1 MKKAIALFL
10 LLVLALSLASCGK
23 SNNDEKNTCINCD
36 AKNAIDAKF
45 CSACGKSL
53 DNIDNDEKNEEDD
66 NTPTPETAICVQ
78 CESECQIGHSY
89 CEEHEC
95 EKEACIM
102 QKKSNSK
109 FCVAHSCIYCGYERF
124 GDLAW
129 CSVHNCYWSGC
140 KIPMQ
145 QAENHTIVSNTSA
158 QYVTKAELMVL
169 IIAQTMIIQINVFQL
184 ALRFL
189 L

>member
-23 SNNDEKNTCINCD
+23 SNNDEKTICINCD

-53 DNIDNDEKNEEDD
+53 DNIDDDEKNEEDD

-78 CESECQIGHSY
+78 CESECPIGHSY

-140 KIPMQ
+140 KNTN
-145 QAENHTIVSNTSA
+145 ATSGKSYYCLEHKCLVCDKGRTYGSDYCTNHD
-158 QYVTKAELMVL
+158 
-169 IIAQTMIIQINVFQL
+169 QL
-184 ALRFL
+184 D
-189 L
+189 